1 MPTQRYTAPARA
13 LHWIMAV
20 LILPTIPA
28 GLVMVQ
34 PGIDRS
40 LQNALFLYHKNV
52 GVLLLLLVVLRIV
65 WRLRNP
71 APPLPAQMPAWQVRI
86 AHLTHVVLYALLVIL
101 PVAGY
106 IRVRAG
112 GFPIETLDALG
123 LPRLVPRSDA
133 LAETAKSVHYVAGL
147 AIAAVLAMHVGAAL
161 MHGIVRRDGVFSR
174 MWPPFGRARG

>member
-1 MPTQRYTAPARA
+1 M
-13 LHWIMAV
+13 

-28 GLVMVQ
+28 GMIMVQ
-34 PGIDRS
+34 PGLDRS

-52 GVLLLLLVVLRIV
+52 GVLLLLLVALRIV

-71 APPLPAQMPAWQVRI
+71 APTLPGHMPAWQVRI
-86 AHLTHVVLYALLVIL
+86 AHLTHLALYALLVIL